1 MKKLKKILYLLPA
14 IYAVSL
20 CLLIFVI
27 SCDKSEKQVAVWND
41 KEKIIEPIIE
51 KRQIVYEKTE
61 FVSDNQTSYWFV
73 LVKKKNTSTMINTFI
88 KQDHSY
94 FSQKEALSELGDP
107 SKLFLVDFKEVSE
120 ATYINANT
128 K

>member
-1 MKKLKKILYLLPA
+1 MKKLKKILPA
-14 IYAVSL
+14 IYVVSL
-20 CLLIFVI
+20 CFLIFVI
-27 SCDKSEKQVAVWND
+27 SCDKSEKQVAIWND
-41 KEKIIEPIIE
+41 EEKFIEPVIE

-73 LVKKKNTSTMINTFI
+73 LVKKKNTSTMMNTFI

-107 SKLFLVDFKEVSE
+107 SKLFLVDFKEISE
-120 ATYINANT
+120 ATFINANT